1 MAASDAEAAHRPGR
15 LAWDADQLRAKALD
29 VRRDIITLLA
39 KSQTGHSGGPLSSAD
54 FGTALFFH
62 ELNVDPSNPRWPER
76 DLWHFSIGHVTPVIY
91 SLMAERGYFPLRDL
105 MKFRAFDGHLQGH
118 PSAHDTPGI
127 EVSSGSL
134 GQGLSVASG
143 MAVASRMDHHPRR
156 VYCVMGDGEQQEGQ
170 IWEAAMFAGHYR
182 LDNLCGIIDYN
193 RKQIDGDVEQIMGV
207 APLADKW
214 RAFEWHVVECD
225 GHDLAELLPLRLEL
239 VVGELLDEP
248 ALVLHVGAK
257 LTRTQDGLEPVEVQ
271 PVLLD
276 GIARGVG
283 HHRPGY
289 PAPAGLSIGPPL
301 RKYSLMFAQV
311 LGNISFLT
319 VVKWGR
325 HAESRDQPLRRRPLL
340 PAPPG

>member
-1 MAASDAEAAHRPGR
+1 MAPKTTPEIDAEAAHQPGR
-15 LAWDADQLRAKALD
+15 LAWDADRLRAKALD

-76 DLWHFSIGHVTPVIY
+76 DLWHFSIGHVSPVIY

-193 RKQIDGDVEQIMGV
+193 RKQIDGDVEDIMGV

-214 RAFEWHVVECD
+214 RAFEWNVLECD
-225 GHDLAELLPLRLEL
+225 GHDLA
-239 VVGELLDEP
+239 
-248 ALVLHVGAK
+248 AILHAFH
-257 LTRTQDGLEPVEVQ
+257 Q
-271 PVLLD
+271 
-276 GIARGVG
+276 ARGHQGQPTVILAHTIMG
-283 HHRPGY
+283 QGVSYMADDYRWHGK
-289 PAPAGLSIGPPL
+289 PPKMEQAEAALKEL
-301 RKYSLMFAQV
+301 RTSYAEWSDRLMK
-311 LGNISFLT
+311 G
-319 VVKWGR
+319 
-325 HAESRDQPLRRRPLL
+325 
-340 PAPPG
+340 